1 MIHLFLS
8 PHLDDVA
15 LSAGGLIHKLV
26 SENQKVVI
34 LTFFTEYDEN
44 ITSHYSHS
52 AHNDNMY
59 SFIKLYSKRVNED
72 IAFCNKLSAIPI
84 HGKILDCIY
93 RTDQYGEPMYKNSAM
108 IYSGQ
113 IHKSDDASD
122 MAQDLIDKTLLNYQ
136 PDYIYAPLGIGRHVD
151 HIIINNLVN
160 NIKGSHKLKI
170 LLYED
175 FPYVLGEYPVI
186 NPDSLE
192 NALLRNNKFDKHA
205 ILVDIDLKEKV
216 QNILFYES
224 QLEPLFDNK
233 SNILISL
240 EKYHRTINEIKAQ
253 ERFWLIK

>member
-8 PHLDDVA
+8 PHLDDAA

-26 SENQKVVI
+26 SENQKVII

-44 ITSHYSHS
+44 LTSHYLRSE
-52 AHNDNMY
+52 HNDNMN
-59 SFIKLYSKRVNED
+59 SFIELYSKRAGED
-72 IAFCNKLSAIPI
+72 IDFCNKLSAIPI

-108 IYSGQ
+108 IYKGQ
-113 IHKSDDASD
+113 IHKSDYASD
-122 MAQDLIDKTLLNYQ
+122 MAQELIDKILLNYQ

-151 HIIINNLVN
+151 HIIINNLVH
-160 NIKGSHKLKI
+160 NIKDSRKFKI

-175 FPYVLGEYPVI
+175 FPYVLGEYPIV

-192 NALLRNNKFDKHA
+192 NALLRNNKFDKRA
-205 ILVDIDLKEKV
+205 ILVDIDLNEKA
-216 QNILFYES
+216 QNILFYET
-224 QLEPLFDNK
+224 QLEPLFGNK

-240 EKYHRTINEIKAQ
+240 EKYHRSINEIKVQ
-253 ERFWLIK
+253 ERFWLIQ